1 MIVHT
6 LFALDSQFQPHRQ
19 MVGDYSISADKLAYS
34 FTLRDGLK
42 FHDGQAV
49 RGADCVASLKR
60 WMARDSLGQTLATVT
75 NEAAGADNKTFTIRL
90 KDPFPLLPAALPK
103 LPTPPPSLPPAPPP

>member
-6 LFALDSQFQPHRQ
+6 LFALDSKFQPHPQ

-42 FHDGQAV
+42 FHDGEAV

-75 NEAAGADNKTFTIRL
+75 DELPGASDKTFIIRF
-90 KDPFPLLPAALPK
+90 KEPFPLLLAGLAK
-103 LPTPPPSLPPAPPP
+103 VSRLPPFL